1 MDDDIIHRYKKIA
14 IIGVCLCAFFALATI
29 WIPVYLD
36 YYDENVYFQDYLSG
50 NIWEYPKIID
60 NKDSI
65 SYILLQNVTNTP
77 NKKEVI
83 LIGASTTRY
92 GIVKNYSL
100 NNGYTLYNRAVFDGP
115 FGYKLMLNY
124 FTLRANKGLDPED
137 IVIFHIYYAS
147 FADYQN
153 NHESMKLKME
163 NFGSYII
170 DDDGNI
176 SGSLGELHKHYLE
189 NIIMYKTFMSTIDY
203 SYDKLID
210 CLSNVF
216 SEINESSMRISYDE
230 LYSFE
235 DSLTKGTKYPN
246 EYTDKFKNLLIET
259 SNMSKVVVVN
269 LYAPSWMRDNPTEH
283 EYEKWLNES
292 LIPFLDEN
300 DICYLDFSR
309 SIPDNE
315 FVDHAHLNKQGREN
329 YTRQFDMTFKNLS
342 IFKEI

>member
-1 MDDDIIHRYKKIA
+1 MDDDIIHRYKIIA

-29 WIPVYLD
+29 WIPV
-36 YYDENVYFQDYLSG
+36 YLSG

-176 SGSLGELHKHYLE
+176 SGSLGELHSCRQL
-189 NIIMYKTFMSTIDY
+189 II
-203 SYDKLID
+203 
-210 CLSNVF
+210 
-216 SEINESSMRISYDE
+216 
-230 LYSFE
+230 
-235 DSLTKGTKYPN
+235 
-246 EYTDKFKNLLIET
+246 
-259 SNMSKVVVVN
+259 
-269 LYAPSWMRDNPTEH
+269 H
-283 EYEKWLNES
+283 
-292 LIPFLDEN
+292 
-300 DICYLDFSR
+300 
-309 SIPDNE
+309 
-315 FVDHAHLNKQGREN
+315 
-329 YTRQFDMTFKNLS
+329 MTN
-342 IFKEI
+342 